1 MLRTEY
7 KNISVVF
14 TSLGVLC
21 LWLCL
26 MLSLRLAPTHAQPQ
40 RQSAS
45 APRQPP
51 YYAVD
56 SFQKPGMVY
65 RIVNGK
71 PSIFFRRR
79 SDSISCIALW
89 GGQLYFCSANDR
101 KIYQRMGQRER
112 VVFEHTSTVRDVAVD
127 PKGNLYFS
135 EASGPKGDGRIYQ
148 LTPSVSSANKLKDDG
163 RFSIATD
170 SQSRPVQVRLS
181 TVDKFWEG
189 DFTFDE
195 QSNLY
200 LCSGNH
206 IPAFI
211 YRVPKD
217 PNGVYG
223 RPQRVYKDSRGAIKG
238 IAIEPNVRDP
248 NNPDFICYAD
258 WGRSIFRLRID
269 NLRRSVAFSGSFSV
283 SGKVAKSRNQHLS
296 DIAFDI
302 RSP

>member
-1 MLRTEY
+1 MLRNEY
-7 KNISVVF
+7 KNISVIF

-26 MLSLRLAPTHAQPQ
+26 ILSLRLAPTHAQPQ

-65 RIVNGK
+65 RIVNWK

-79 SDSISCIALW
+79 SGSISSIALW

-101 KIYQRMGQRER
+101 RIYQRMGQRER
-112 VVFEHTSTVRDVAVD
+112 VVFEHRTYIRDVAVD

-135 EASGPKGDGRIYQ
+135 EASGPKGDGRIYK
-148 LTPSVSSANKLKDDG
+148 LTPPVDKIESKG
-163 RFSIATD
+163 FSR
-170 SQSRPVQVRLS
+170 QSHQPFYTVQLR

-189 DFTFDE
+189 DFTFDS
-195 QSNLY
+195 QGKLY

-211 YRVPKD
+211 YKVPKE
-217 PNGVYG
+217 NGVYG

-238 IAIEPNVRDP
+238 IAIEPNVMDP
-248 NNPDFICYAD
+248 NKPDFICYAD

-283 SGKVAKSRNQHLS
+283 SGKVVKSQSPHLS
-296 DIAFDI
+296 DVAFDI

>member
-1 MLRTEY
+1 MLRTKY
-7 KNISVVF
+7 KNISVIF

-26 MLSLRLAPTHAQPQ
+26 ILSLRLAPTHAQPQ

-79 SDSISCIALW
+79 SGSISSIALW

-127 PKGNLYFS
+127 PVDPNGNLYFS
-135 EASGPKGDGRIYQ
+135 EASGAGGDGRIYK
-148 LTPSVSSANKLKDDG
+148 LTPSVNNLGPKD
-163 RFSIATD
+163 RFSI
-170 SQSRPVQVRLS
+170 SSESRKDPVQVRLS
-181 TVDKFWEG
+181 TVDGFWAG
-189 DFTFDE
+189 DFTFDA
-195 QSNLY
+195 QGNLY
-200 LCSGNH
+200 LSSGNR

-211 YRVPKD
+211 YKVPRHE
-217 PNGVYG
+217 GGRYG
-223 RPQRVYKDSRGAIKG
+223 SPQMKYRNTRGAIKG

-283 SGKVAKSRNQHLS
+283 SGNVAKSRNPHLS
-296 DIAFDI
+296 DVAFDI
-302 RSP
+302 RLE